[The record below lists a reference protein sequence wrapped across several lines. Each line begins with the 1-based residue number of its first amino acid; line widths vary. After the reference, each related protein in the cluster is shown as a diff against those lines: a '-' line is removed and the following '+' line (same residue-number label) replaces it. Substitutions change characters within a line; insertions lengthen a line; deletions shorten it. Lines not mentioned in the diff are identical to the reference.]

1 MLNIKACFLI
11 LFIAFTKQ
19 GKAQMAITF
28 DKVVGS
34 ITIYDS
40 RRQEWFFSDSQDAR
54 KPTLPAST
62 FKILNSLIAL
72 ETGVIKD
79 ENQILKWD
87 GIPKSF
93 LGKEMEVWNKD
104 TDLKT
109 AYKNSTVWFDVEL
122 AKKIKRK
129 NYRKYL
135 SACEY
140 GNLDFSEK
148 GLDFWNYGSF
158 GISPVNQVMFLRKVY
173 QNDLPFSKKHIAI
186 VKKMM
191 ISEQTESY
199 VLRDNT
205 GLTRKDGQDIGWW
218 VGYIETKSNVY
229 FFASRLIYSSEEEEP
244 YFAYYRK
251 EVTRHVLR
259 EISRLD

>member
-1 MLNIKACFLI
+1 MLILKACILI
-11 LFIAFTKQ
+11 LFIAFTEP
-19 GKAQMAITF
+19 GRAQMAITL

-40 RRQEWFFSDSQDAR
+40 RRQEWFFTDTRDAR
-54 KPTLPAST
+54 MPTLPAST

-72 ETGVIKD
+72 ETRVIKD
-79 ENQILKWD
+79 ENQLLKWD

-93 LGKEMEVWNKD
+93 LGKNRTAWNRD

-109 AYKNSTVWFDVEL
+109 AYKNSTIWFDVEL

-129 NYRKYL
+129 TYKKYL

-140 GNLDFSEK
+140 GNLNFSEK
-148 GLDFWNYGSF
+148 GVDFWNYGDY
-158 GISPVNQVMFLRKVY
+158 GISPVNQVMFLMKVY
-173 QNDLPFSKKHIAI
+173 RNDLPFSKKHIAI
-186 VKKMM
+186 VKNMM
-191 ISEQTESY
+191 ISEQTDSY

-218 VGYIETKSNVY
+218 VGYIETKNNVY
-229 FFASRLIYSSEEEEP
+229 FFATRLIKSSEDEDP
-244 YFAYYRK
+244 YFASYKK
-251 EVTRHVLR
+251 EVTRQVLN
-259 EISRLD
+259 EIGF

>member
-1 MLNIKACFLI
+1 
-11 LFIAFTKQ
+11 
-19 GKAQMAITF
+19 MAINL
-28 DKVVGS
+28 DKIVGS
-34 ITIYDS
+34 ITIYDAG
-40 RRQEWFFSDSQDAR
+40 RQEWFFSDSRDAR
-54 KPTLPAST
+54 NPTLPAST

-87 GIPKSF
+87 GVPKSF
-93 LGKEMEVWNKD
+93 LGKDMAVWNKD

-122 AKKIKRK
+122 ARKIKRK
-129 NYRKYL
+129 NYKRYL

-148 GLDFWNYGSF
+148 GVDFWNYGSF
-158 GISPVNQVMFLRKVY
+158 AISPVNQVMFLRKVY
-173 QNDLPFSKKHIAI
+173 HNDLPFSKKHIAI

-191 ISEQTESY
+191 ISEQTDSY

-218 VGYIETKSNVY
+218 VGYIETKNNVY
-229 FFASRLIYSSEEEEP
+229 FFATRLIKSSMEEEP
-244 YFAYYRK
+244 YFAVYKK
-251 EVTRHVLR
+251 EVTRHVLK
-259 EISRLD
+259 EIGSLN